1 MGRTVQSR
9 LADGSIS
16 PANIGWTMIR
26 LEGQTFPTRVIFAEE
41 DQPSLLGMVSL
52 EEALLAVDSA
62 GQRLAPVGK
71 PGTTITSHRKN
82 GSSSTPTTAT
92 PPPT

>member
-1 MGRTVQSR
+1 
-9 LADGSIS
+9 
-16 PANIGWTMIR
+16 MIR

-41 DQPSLLGMVSL
+41 DQPSLLGIVSL
-52 EEALLAVDSA
+52 EEALLTVDSA

-82 GSSSTPTTAT
+82 GSSSSTPTTAT